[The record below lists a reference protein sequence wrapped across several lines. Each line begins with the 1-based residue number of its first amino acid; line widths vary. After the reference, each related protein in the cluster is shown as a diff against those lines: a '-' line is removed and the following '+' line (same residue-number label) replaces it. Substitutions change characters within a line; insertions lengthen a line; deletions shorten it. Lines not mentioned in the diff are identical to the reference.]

1 MKSLELLKIIDFLQ
15 NNITGSKFSKFSSV
29 HFFYSESCSI
39 NIWLLVLEFF
49 YKSKILNLEH
59 VYLNNKNTSKP
70 TVDKIINDA
79 VFNKFLEK
87 EVNLLD
93 KRKVNLL
100 PSQQTILEFELLIK
114 EFNNIE

>member
-59 VYLNNKNTSKP
+59 VYLNNKNISRPK
-70 TVDKIINDA
+70 VDKIINDA

-87 EVNLLD
+87 E
-93 KRKVNLL
+93 
-100 PSQQTILEFELLIK
+100 
-114 EFNNIE
+114 FNNIE

>member
-1 MKSLELLKIIDFLQ
+1 M
-15 NNITGSKFSKFSSV
+15 

-87 EVNLLD
+87 E
-93 KRKVNLL
+93 
-100 PSQQTILEFELLIK
+100 
-114 EFNNIE
+114 FNNIE

>member
-59 VYLNNKNTSKP
+59 VYLNNKNTSRPK
-70 TVDKIINDA
+70 VDKIINDA

-87 EVNLLD
+87 E
-93 KRKVNLL
+93 
-100 PSQQTILEFELLIK
+100 
-114 EFNNIE
+114 FNNIE

>member
-15 NNITGSKFSKFSSV
+15 NNITGSKFSSV

-59 VYLNNKNTSKP
+59 VHLNNKNTSRPK
-70 TVDKIINDA
+70 VDKIINDA